1 MISDSSSNPDLRS
14 PTAQASRW
22 ARLRHLFVQCLSDS
36 AQISRRFVLIE
47 PNDAPESI
55 ERWEAVEFSDNLLP
69 WIDRY
74 RQIGNRGLYL
84 WRWCLYAVD
93 RMTLSSVSEAC
104 APAARDMKFL
114 VGMFNCLID
123 DVIDQD
129 HNPRLFGSLL
139 SLFHGGRPVG
149 ENEDEQTLADFVSSV
164 WDEIW
169 RRGAELPRF
178 KEFKTLLEFDLRQLA
193 TTVEHS
199 GLVSQIPEM
208 VNQIEHDLY
217 SAHGMT
223 VTVAATIDLMASP
236 EFDRRD
242 LAGLRSLLWH
252 AESMARIGN
261 LVSTWEREISDGD
274 FTSGVFMEAVW
285 RGLLTPE
292 QLRADNQEELK
303 ATIIQSDI
311 EADFLRKWEHHRT
324 KVRALGAN
332 LRSVNIEDYVG
343 RLDELL
349 ESELFSH
356 GRK

>member
-1 MISDSSSNPDLRS
+1 MISVPDPRR
-14 PTAQASRW
+14 PNMDAGRW
-22 ARLRHLFVQCLSDS
+22 ARLRHLFVECLSDS
-36 AQISRRFVLIE
+36 SEISQRLVLVE
-47 PNDAPESI
+47 PNNAPESVDQ
-55 ERWEAVEFSDNLLP
+55 WEALEFPHNLLP
-69 WIDRY
+69 WVTRY
-74 RQIGNRGLYL
+74 RQVGNRSLYL

-93 RMTLSSVSEAC
+93 RMTLSSVGEAWL
-104 APAARDMKFL
+104 PATRDMKFL

-123 DVIDQD
+123 DVIDHD
-129 HNPRLFGSLL
+129 HNPRLFRALL
-139 SLFHGGRPVG
+139 SLFHGGTPVG
-149 ENEDEQTLADFVSSV
+149 ESEEEQKQAEFVTEV
-164 WDEIW
+164 WNEIW
-169 RRGAELPRF
+169 RRAGELPRF
-178 KEFKTLLEFDLRQLA
+178 AEFKTLLEFDLRQVA

-199 GLVSQIPEM
+199 DLMSQLPEM

-236 EFDRRD
+236 DFDRKD

-261 LVSTWEREISDGD
+261 LVSTWEREIPDGD

-285 RGLLTPE
+285 RGLLKPE
-292 QLRADNQEELK
+292 QLRSDNQEELK

-311 EADFLRKWEHHRT
+311 EADFLRKWEHHR
-324 KVRALGAN
+324 KQVRSLGSK
-332 LRSVNIEDYVG
+332 LKSVDIENYVG
-343 RLDELL
+343 RLDQLL